1 MKKRLTGIV
10 KKAAM
15 EKSAVVVV
23 SRIVVHPKY
32 KKRTKK
38 TRSYLVHNLI
48 KAKAGD
54 TVNLEETK
62 PISRRKHFTI
72 TKILKNK

>member
-15 EKSAVVVV
+15 EKSATVVV

-32 KKRTKK
+32 KKRTKRTK
-38 TRSYLVHNLI
+38 SYIVHNQLE
-48 KAKAGD
+48 AKAGD
-54 TVNLEETK
+54 KVQLEEIK
-62 PISRRKHFTI
+62 PMSRHKHFSI
-72 TKILKNK
+72 IKIIK

>member
-1 MKKRLTGIV
+1 MKKILTGIV

-15 EKSAVVVV
+15 EKSATVVV

-38 TRSYLVHNLI
+38 TKSYIVHNTK

-54 TVNLEETK
+54 KVQIKETK
-62 PISRRKHFTI
+62 PISRHKHFII
-72 TKILKNK
+72 TKIIK

>member
-1 MKKRLTGIV
+1 MKKRLKGIV

-23 SRIVVHPKY
+23 SRMVVHPKY

-38 TRSYLVHNLI
+38 TKSYIVHNDK

-54 TVNLEETK
+54 KVEIEEMK
-62 PISRRKHFTI
+62 PMSRHKHFTI
-72 TKILKNK
+72 TKIIK

>member
-1 MKKRLTGIV
+1 MKKRLKGIV

-38 TRSYLVHNLI
+38 TNSYIVHNEL

-54 TVNLEETK
+54 KVHIEEIK
-62 PISRRKHFTI
+62 PMSRHKRFSI
-72 TKILKNK
+72 IKIIK